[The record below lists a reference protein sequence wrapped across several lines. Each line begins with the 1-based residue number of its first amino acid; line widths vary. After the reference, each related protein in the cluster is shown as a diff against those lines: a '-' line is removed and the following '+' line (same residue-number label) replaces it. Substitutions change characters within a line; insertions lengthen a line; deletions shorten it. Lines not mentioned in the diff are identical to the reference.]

1 MHTRLTFL
9 TAWSRRSTVK
19 LAGLGA
25 AALLLG
31 AYTSLTPPPTPPM
44 LSAQASVTSAASAGA
59 AEAAAAELR
68 SARGFTDSTGTE
80 AHHWTPSSQRAEML
94 GTVLRDAGI
103 AADRMSMRGVGESSP
118 VASNQSAE
126 DRALIRRVEIVLSD
140 GVGPQRPR

>member
-1 MHTRLTFL
+1 
-9 TAWSRRSTVK
+9 
-19 LAGLGA
+19 
-25 AALLLG
+25 
-31 AYTSLTPPPTPPM
+31 
-44 LSAQASVTSAASAGA
+44 
-59 AEAAAAELR
+59 
-68 SARGFTDSTGTE
+68 
-80 AHHWTPSSQRAEML
+80 ML